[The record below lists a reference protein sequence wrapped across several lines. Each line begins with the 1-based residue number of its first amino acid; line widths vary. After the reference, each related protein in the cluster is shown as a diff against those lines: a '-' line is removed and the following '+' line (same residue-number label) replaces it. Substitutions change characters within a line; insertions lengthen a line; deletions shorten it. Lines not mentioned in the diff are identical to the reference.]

1 VELHGG
7 SVSVE
12 SAGEG
17 QGATFVVK
25 LPLMLADVREEAIA
39 HQEGAPLEPSLAGV
53 RVVVVDDDPTAV
65 ELIKEVLVQA
75 GGEVTECRTGDDA
88 LREVAQRRPD
98 VLVSDI
104 EMPGQDGYSLI
115 RKVRALSPE
124 QGGKTPAVALTAFGR
139 PEDRIRSL
147 RAGFN
152 LHLTKPVDPAE
163 LIASVASM
171 IGRAG

>member
-1 VELHGG
+1 
-7 SVSVE
+7 
-12 SAGEG
+12 
-17 QGATFVVK
+17 
-25 LPLMLADVREEAIA
+25 
-39 HQEGAPLEPSLAGV
+39 
-53 RVVVVDDDPTAV
+53 
-65 ELIKEVLVQA
+65 VLVQA
-75 GGEVTECRTGDDA
+75 GGEVTECRTSDDA

-115 RKVRALSPE
+115 RKVRSLGPE

-147 RAGFN
+147 MAGFN

-163 LIASVASM
+163 LIASVARM

>member
-1 VELHGG
+1 
-7 SVSVE
+7 
-12 SAGEG
+12 
-17 QGATFVVK
+17 
-25 LPLMLADVREEAIA
+25 
-39 HQEGAPLEPSLAGV
+39 
-53 RVVVVDDDPTAV
+53 
-65 ELIKEVLVQA
+65 
-75 GGEVTECRTGDDA
+75 
-88 LREVAQRRPD
+88 

-115 RKVRALSPE
+115 RKVRALGPE

-139 PEDRIRSL
+139 PGDRIRSL